1 MNVLYDLVTINKL
14 QKWTDKKSLY
24 HSRSIIDWKKLISN
38 YLGIDEEALKDDT
51 PVAITNWDYLNQL
64 MSLIDKTSPTVL
76 GTSDIFFFLY
86 YIVV

>member
-86 YIVV
+86 HIVV